1 MGKEIPP
8 KNRKYIESQTGETL
22 GETQQ
27 DTY

>member
-8 KNRKYIESQTGETL
+8 KNRKYIESHAGETL